1 MEKTEL
7 TNAQNQ
13 NRVRQRISQASIDPD
28 KYEYIPAKEQNDHV
42 KADQYQ
48 QVAIYARVSTDKRNE
63 GEHMKQ
69 VWQIDPEFRLL
80 SVPLSLEEENRLEN
94 SLLREGCR
102 EPIVVWHG
110 CILDGHKRYE
120 ICSYEEMDYKTV
132 EMNFVSREDAI
143 IWICKKRVKE
153 SSADKTIYKY
163 LVGKWYNAEKTR
175 IHAKRKEERRKSLD
189 LAIKK
194 KGEEGQLVSIPVDRI
209 SKVIAVQISMSY
221 NSVESYGMLAKFL
234 DEIAEKDEAF
244 FTALVENKIVVSFEK
259 MRKFAQMDE
268 TKLIDIRRKLLRE
281 EDVKM
286 RQRKP
291 RQQSTDGL
299 SGKTQQKQTTPLEVG
314 IKEMPMFDPDMEF
327 RGLALTIPTWMN
339 AIARTRAKTDIDL
352 VSEPTKAQLAAV
364 SYTHLTLPT
373 TLTV

>member
-1 MEKTEL
+1 
-7 TNAQNQ
+7 
-13 NRVRQRISQASIDPD
+13 
-28 KYEYIPAKEQNDHV
+28 
-42 KADQYQ
+42 
-48 QVAIYARVSTDKRNE
+48 
-63 GEHMKQ
+63 MKQ
-69 VWQIDPEFRLL
+69 VWQIDSEFRLL
-80 SVPLSLEEENRLEN
+80 SVPLSPEEENRLEN

-244 FTALVENKIVVSFEK
+244 FTALIENKIVVSFEK

-281 EDVKM
+281 ENVKM

-339 AIARTRAKTDIDL
+339 AIARTRVKTDIEL
-352 VSEPTKAQLAAV
+352 VSEPTKAQLAV
-364 SYTHLTLPT
+364 ILRRLEEQITQTLE
-373 TLTV
+373 VIER